1 MTLQT
6 AVERRCITEVV
17 HFTTNHGIVGALE
30 CRHLLSRPYLQ
41 ENKHLRHV
49 LKLNALVRPE
59 EFALFDESEDWVR
72 FVNLSISEINKRF
85 FDISRRWHSGANV
98 WWCIFAFDP
107 SIMTHD
113 GVRFATTNNGYD
125 LCCRARG
132 EEGFEALFA
141 PQIPRLAKGRDG
153 MPWTVARETRPDH
166 LPTCEQAEVLYP
178 ERLSL
183 DYLNTVYVEEVN
195 QQDIVVGLLNDFNY
209 NGVDV
214 VLQPEKYVG
223 RKN

>member
-85 FDISRRWHSGANV
+85 L
-98 WWCIFAFDP
+98 
-107 SIMTHD
+107 T
-113 GVRFATTNNGYD
+113 
-125 LCCRARG
+125 
-132 EEGFEALFA
+132 
-141 PQIPRLAKGRDG
+141 
-153 MPWTVARETRPDH
+153 
-166 LPTCEQAEVLYP
+166 YP
-178 ERLSL
+178 EDGIAVR
-183 DYLNTVYVEEVN
+183 TFGGVF
-195 QQDIVVGLLNDFNY
+195 LL
-209 NGVDV
+209 
-214 VLQPEKYVG
+214 LIH
-223 RKN
+223 RS